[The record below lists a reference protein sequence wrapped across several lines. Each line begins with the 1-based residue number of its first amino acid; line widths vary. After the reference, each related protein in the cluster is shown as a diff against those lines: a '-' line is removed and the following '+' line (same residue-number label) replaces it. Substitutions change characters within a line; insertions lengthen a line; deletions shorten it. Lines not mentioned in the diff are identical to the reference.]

1 MTDVQELRQNRIGMM
16 FVMDAPSGTGKTT
29 VLKTV
34 LKDDPNLKFSV
45 SATTRAP
52 REGEKNGVDYYFI
65 SNEEYDK
72 LKEENAFYEYVDSTY
87 GPRYGTLKSEV
98 DTSLAKGKDVVFD
111 IDYVGLRQLKK
122 NAGDKIVSVLL
133 LPPSVKE
140 VRERLI
146 NRGTD
151 SIETIEKRMSVIDDK
166 LSKYQEFDYIIIND
180 DLEQTIQKVK
190 TIIASERLKR
200 IRYNSMSDF
209 ISGLIAEED

>member
-1 MTDVQELRQNRIGMM
+1 MADVEKLRQNRIGMM

-29 VLKTV
+29 VLRAV

-52 REGEKNGVDYYFI
+52 REGEKNGVDYYFL

-98 DTSLAKGKDVVFD
+98 DASLQAGKDVVFD
-111 IDYVGLRQLKK
+111 IDYMGLRQLKK

-133 LPPSVKE
+133 LPPSVSE
-140 VRERLI
+140 VKQRLI
-146 NRGTD
+146 DRGTD
-151 SIETIEKRMSVIDDK
+151 LMETIEKRMSVINDK
-166 LSKYQEFDYIIIND
+166 LSRYAEFDYVLIND
-180 DLEQTIQKVK
+180 NLEQTIENVK

-200 IRYNSMSDF
+200 VRYQGMTDF
-209 ISGLIAEED
+209 VDELISEKD

>member
-1 MTDVQELRQNRIGMM
+1 MADVKKLRQNRCGMM

-34 LKDDPNLKFSV
+34 LRDDPNLKFSV

-65 SNEEYDK
+65 SNEAYDK

-98 DTSLAKGKDVVFD
+98 DASLQAGKDVVFD
-111 IDYVGLRQLKK
+111 IDYMGLRQLKK

-133 LPPSVKE
+133 LPPSVRE
-140 VRERLI
+140 VKRRLI
-146 NRGTD
+146 DRKTD
-151 SIETIEKRMSVIDDK
+151 SMETIEKRMSVIDDK
-166 LSKYQEFDYIIIND
+166 LSRYEEFDYVLVND
-180 DLEQTIQKVK
+180 DLEKTIEKVK

-200 IRYNSMSDF
+200 VRYPNMSDF
-209 ISGLIAEED
+209 ISSLTAEKD

>member
-1 MTDVQELRQNRIGMM
+1 MADIEKLRQQRKGMM

-29 VLKTV
+29 VLKSV

-98 DTSLAKGKDVVFD
+98 DASLQKGKDVVFD

-140 VRERLI
+140 VKERLI

-166 LSKYQEFDYIIIND
+166 LSRYQEFDYVLIND
-180 DLEQTIQKVK
+180 DLEKTISKVK
-190 TIIASERLKR
+190 TIIESERLKR
-200 IRYNSMSDF
+200 IRYQGMADF
-209 ISGLIAEED
+209 VADLTAEKD